1 MAVSPRLVCVR
12 CVLAVLVLTP
22 YSVLAQCLH
31 LLPRSVNVFCPDFQ
45 AIDYWRQTLYPVSLD
60 PLRDHLCIG
69 IRALSGQLRKLKL
82 EGLRISPAIFAG
94 DCNGSYPDWSRLEN
108 VDIRYPGLSSTG
120 DLTLPLFLSHK
131 ERTS

>member
-31 LLPRSVNVFCPDFQ
+31 LLPRSVNVFCPEFKTDPSP
-45 AIDYWRQTLYPVSLD
+45 QTSSSVLVD
-60 PLRDHLCIG
+60 PRRDHLCIG
-69 IRALSGQLRKLKL
+69 IRARSGQLRKLKL
-82 EGLRISPAIFAG
+82 KGLRISPAIFAG
-94 DCNGSYPDWSRLEN
+94 DYDGSYPDWSRLEN